1 MTIDSAKRFAILTS
15 FNVNPTKDHEPGH
28 VSATT
33 FAMLESLAKKQ
44 HDSYFK
50 FVFLYNDN
58 KLQRNA
64 LVSAIVGQNVTAN
77 MSLKSKSQIPGT
89 ITWPAVV
96 ESYNR
101 QQCVEELR
109 IGHVKCGIYFVA
121 AKAKGAAGSHHNKF
135 CINDQG
141 VAATMGASIANKTK
155 GGWMDGGCIAISA
168 ELASSQRHYFL
179 DELIGGHAV
188 QCAQLQM
195 DGGTPSMAPVQDL
208 TALQALAD
216 IEVRSPLDMGVPGA
230 EATLAR
236 FQNALNGAGVLLKG
250 GRHKV
255 LWVQN
260 PSDGYKNMFSTGGH
274 IEGKPIGRAIASIF
288 RSAVAGESI
297 DIVGKKIG
305 TEALAMIKEALSKGC
320 HVNVLVDHSSRSWVE
335 YAARHFYAEKTAKSR
350 GSLTVRHYEPSARLA
365 REHHLDTEHEQVL
378 HAKNYVLTR
387 NDGSYVLMTG
397 SYNLDGQSHYRS
409 NENLMVFESTDA
421 DLRKSLFD
429 DLYYGS
435 NSTISHYPAQ
445 AAHRRSGV
453 RPMAS

>member
-1 MTIDSAKRFAILTS
+1 
-15 FNVNPTKDHEPGH
+15 
-28 VSATT
+28 
-33 FAMLESLAKKQ
+33 
-44 HDSYFK
+44 
-50 FVFLYNDN
+50 
-58 KLQRNA
+58 
-64 LVSAIVGQNVTAN
+64 
-77 MSLKSKSQIPGT
+77 
-89 ITWPAVV
+89 
-96 ESYNR
+96 
-101 QQCVEELR
+101 
-109 IGHVKCGIYFVA
+109 
-121 AKAKGAAGSHHNKF
+121 
-135 CINDQG
+135 
-141 VAATMGASIANKTK
+141 
-155 GGWMDGGCIAISA
+155 
-168 ELASSQRHYFL
+168 
-179 DELIGGHAV
+179 
-188 QCAQLQM
+188 
-195 DGGTPSMAPVQDL
+195 MAPVKDL
-208 TALQALAD
+208 AALQALAD
-216 IEVRSPLDMGVPGA
+216 IDVRSPLDMGGPGA

-236 FQNALNGAGVLLKG
+236 FQNALNGAGVPLKG
-250 GRHKV
+250 GQHKV

-288 RSAVAGESI
+288 RSAVAGERI

-320 HVNVLVDHSSRSWVE
+320 NVNVLVDPSSRSWVE
-335 YAARHFYAEKTAKSR
+335 YAARHFYAEKTAKLR
-350 GSLTVRHYEPSARLA
+350 GLLTVRHYEPNARLA

-429 DLYYGS
+429 DLYDGS